1 MASPRASRLLVAAGL
16 AIAIAV
22 GPAAVVLGGQSAAV
36 PSRTIADPAS
46 CLNSGSLHSPS
57 LACVPG
63 SAPDIVGLPNE
74 SQLTQDNSGHHH

>member
-22 GPAAVVLGGQSAAV
+22 GPAAVALGGQSAAV

-46 CLNSGSLHSPS
+46 CLNSGSSHSPS

-63 SAPDIVGLPNE
+63 STVDPGGLPSE